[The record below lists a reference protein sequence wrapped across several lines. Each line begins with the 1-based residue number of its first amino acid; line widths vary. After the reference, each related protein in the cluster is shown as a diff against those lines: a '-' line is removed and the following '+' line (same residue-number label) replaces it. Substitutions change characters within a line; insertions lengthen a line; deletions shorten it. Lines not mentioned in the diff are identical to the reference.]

1 MGGTD
6 GIMEETRKAWRKRAQ
21 KIARSAE
28 ISGFQ
33 RPTGV
38 ILSTLSPA
46 LYGDLNPA

>member
-1 MGGTD
+1 MR
-6 GIMEETRKAWRKRAQ
+6 EKKNAE
-21 KIARSAE
+21 SAE